1 MGVRMGIG
9 FQYYNGLLQ
18 VFKKHHNISQQLNS
32 GNGSS
37 LNILASESW
46 KENVAPFP
54 EQKAPEDK
62 FNMDATALCTM
73 CNEITEHVV

>member
-37 LNILASESW
+37 LNILASES
-46 KENVAPFP
+46 
-54 EQKAPEDK
+54 
-62 FNMDATALCTM
+62 
-73 CNEITEHVV
+73 